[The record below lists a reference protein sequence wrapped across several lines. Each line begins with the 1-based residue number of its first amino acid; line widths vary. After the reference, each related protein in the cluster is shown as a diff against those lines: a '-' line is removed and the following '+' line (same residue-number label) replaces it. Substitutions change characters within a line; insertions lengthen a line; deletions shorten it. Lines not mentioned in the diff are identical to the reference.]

1 MRLVNDNEINIVFRL
16 QWVTTFIM
24 KVTGKKFQVCD
35 KHQNVYS
42 VMYYF
47 KIYVEKNFVYGKL
60 LGNEL

>member
-1 MRLVNDNEINIVFRL
+1 MINIK
-16 QWVTTFIM
+16 M
-24 KVTGKKFQVCD
+24 
-35 KHQNVYS
+35 YS